1 MATLTKENRKTK
13 TVYEQL
19 VDECLPLVE
28 HYQADLLVHD
38 KNIIQEHSGVPFLHW
53 TRQSGTWIVFLYP
66 STSDRFPPRGVEVP
80 YLFGKANREHI
91 ATQIGEVAEGIEKMS
106 NTLLTH
112 YFDGKR
118 LKRITVK
125 QATEIAKDYVRRTL
139 DDFRRDNQS

>member
-1 MATLTKENRKTK
+1 MCLP
-13 TVYEQL
+13 EQIVL
-19 VDECLPLVE
+19 RGQLYGHHFSHIKNPVRIPVDECLPLVE

-125 QATEIAKDYVRRTL
+125 QAT
-139 DDFRRDNQS
+139 